1 MVFNKLFEQRAVSY
15 QSIFASGDD
24 ITFGTYAGTNINAD
38 TAYTVNA
45 VFSAVNLISTTLS
58 TLPLDVFIRDDGTR
72 KPFRPKPAWVNR
84 PDVDLTREAFYSSVF
99 TSMLLEGNAFIRV
112 FSNRR
117 GEVVNLV
124 VLNPLTVRVTRNGL
138 GRLQFNVEGEG
149 ETLTSDDI
157 IFIPDLVK
165 PGTVRGVARTEALKE
180 SFGLALGLERYAQTF
195 FGMGTTLN
203 GVIEYP
209 GALTAEQAAD
219 LRNGFD
225 NAHKGWQKAHRTGV
239 LTGGASFKPTQV
251 DPEKSQALEARR
263 LAVEDVARAFNIP
276 PHLLGL
282 PGTNT
287 YASVEQNNL
296 AWVTHSLRPLA
307 AKVESAMSMLMSRY
321 RGGTEAFLRFNL
333 DGLLRADLQARTSSY
348 STMLQAGAMSINEV
362 RTLEDMPPVRS
373 DAASQPRVPLA
384 NVNIEDSYVKAQMER
399 VKMVQTLVYSGFT
412 PEQVLSVIG
421 VDAIEHT
428 GLPSVQLQSVSQN
441 AQAETEGNDIDAQYK
456 DEVT

>member
-1 MVFNKLFEQRAVSY
+1 MVFNRLFEQRAVSY

-24 ITFGTYAGTNINAD
+24 ITFGTFSGTNINAD
-38 TAYTVNA
+38 TAYTVPA
-45 VFSAVNLISTTLS
+45 VFSAVNLISTTLA

-72 KPFRPKPAWVNR
+72 KPFRPKPAWVSR

-165 PGTVRGVARTEALKE
+165 PGQVRGIARTEALKE

-203 GVIEYP
+203 GVIEFP
-209 GALTAEQAAD
+209 GQLTADQAAD

-225 NAHKGWQKAHRTGV
+225 QAHKGWQKAHRTGV
-239 LTGGASFKPTQV
+239 LSGGATFKPTQV

-263 LAVEDVARAFNIP
+263 MAVEDVARAFNIP

-307 AKVESAMSMLMSRY
+307 SKVESAMSMLMSRY

-333 DGLLRADLQARTSSY
+333 DGLLRADLQSRTAAY

-362 RTLEDMPPVRS
+362 RTLEDMPPVNLDS
-373 DAASQPRVPLA
+373 ASQPRVPLA
-384 NVNIEDSYVKAQMER
+384 NVNIEDSNVKAQMER
-399 VKMVQTLVYSGFT
+399 VRMVQTLVYAGFI
-412 PEQVLSVIG
+412 PEDVLRVIG
-421 VDAIEHT
+421 FGTMEHT
-428 GLPSVQLQSVSQN
+428 GLASVQLQGV
-441 AQAETEGNDIDAQYK
+441 AQVNPEDTSAPYEDK
-456 DEVT
+456 VT

>member
-1 MVFNKLFEQRAVSY
+1 MVFNRLFEQRAVSY
-15 QSIFASGDD
+15 QSVFASGDD
-24 ITFGTYAGTNINAD
+24 ITFGTFSGTNINAD
-38 TAYTVNA
+38 TAYTVPA
-45 VFSAVNLISTTLS
+45 VFSAVNLISTTLA

-72 KPFRPKPAWVNR
+72 KPFRPKPAWVAR

-117 GEVVNLV
+117 NEVVNLV
-124 VLNPLTVRVTRNGL
+124 VLNPLSVRVTRNSV
-138 GRLQFNVEGEG
+138 GRLQFNVEGEA
-149 ETLTSDDI
+149 ETLTSDEI

-165 PGTVRGVARTEALKE
+165 PGQVRGIARTEALKE
-180 SFGLALGLERYAQTF
+180 SFGLAMGLERYAQTF
-195 FGMGTTLN
+195 FGMGTTLS
-203 GVIEYP
+203 GVIEFP
-209 GALTAEQAAD
+209 GQLSAAQADD
-219 LRNGFD
+219 LRRGFD
-225 NAHKGWQKAHRTGV
+225 QAHRGWQKAHRTGV
-239 LTGGASFKPTQV
+239 LTGGATFKPTQV

-263 LAVEDVARAFNIP
+263 MAVEDVARAFNIP

-307 AKVESAMSMLMSRY
+307 SKVESAMSTLMSRY
-321 RGGTEAFLRFNL
+321 RGGSEAFLRFNL
-333 DGLLRADLQARTSSY
+333 DGLLRADLQSRTSSY

-362 RTLEDMPPVRS
+362 RTLEDMPPVMS

-399 VKMVQTLVYSGFT
+399 VRMVQTLVYAGFT
-412 PEQVLSVIG
+412 PEEVLRVIG
-421 VDAIEHT
+421 VDPIAHT
-428 GLPSVQLQSVSQN
+428 GLASVQLQSAAQQ
-441 AQAETEGNDIDAQYK
+441 AQAETEGNDVDAQYK
-456 DEVT
+456 DEVV

>member
-1 MVFNKLFEQRAVSY
+1 MVFNRLFEQRAVSY

-24 ITFGTYAGTNINAD
+24 ITFGTFSGTNINAD
-38 TAYTVNA
+38 TAYTVPA
-45 VFSAVNLISTTLS
+45 VFSAVNLISTTLA

-72 KPFRPKPAWVNR
+72 KPFRPKPAWVSR

-138 GRLQFNVEGEG
+138 GRLQFNVEGEA

-165 PGTVRGVARTEALKE
+165 PGQVRGIARTEALKE

-203 GVIEYP
+203 GVIEFP
-209 GALTAEQAAD
+209 GQLTADQAAD

-225 NAHKGWQKAHRTGV
+225 QSHKGWQKAHRTGV
-239 LTGGASFKPTQV
+239 LSGGATFKPTQV

-263 LAVEDVARAFNIP
+263 MAVEDVARAFNIP

-307 AKVESAMSMLMSRY
+307 SKVESAMSMLMSRY

-333 DGLLRADLQARTSSY
+333 DGLLRADLQSRTASY

-362 RTLEDMPPVRS
+362 RSLEDMPPVNLDS
-373 DAASQPRVPLA
+373 ASQPRVPLA
-384 NVNIEDSYVKAQMER
+384 NVNIEDSNVKAQMER
-399 VKMVQTLVYSGFT
+399 VRMVQTLVYAGFT
-412 PEQVLSVIG
+412 PEDVLRVIG
-421 VDAIEHT
+421 FGTMEHT
-428 GLPSVQLQSVSQN
+428 GLASVQLQGV
-441 AQAETEGNDIDAQYK
+441 AQVNPEDTSAPYEDK
-456 DEVT
+456 VT

>member
-1 MVFNKLFEQRAVSY
+1 MVFNRLFEQRAVSY

-24 ITFGTYAGTNINAD
+24 ITFGTYSATNINAD
-38 TAYTVNA
+38 TAYTIPA

-124 VLNPLTVRVTRNGL
+124 VLNPLTVRVKRNGL
-138 GRLQFNVEGEG
+138 GRLNFEVEGES

-165 PGTVRGVARTEALKE
+165 PGQVRGVARTEALKE
-180 SFGLALGLERYAQTF
+180 SFGLALGLERYSQTF

-203 GVIEYP
+203 GIIEFP
-209 GALTAEQAAD
+209 GQLTAEQAAD

-225 NAHKGWQKAHRTGV
+225 QAHKGWQKAHRTGV
-239 LTGGASFKPTQV
+239 LSGGATFKPTQV
-251 DPEKSQALEARR
+251 DPEKSQAIEARR
-263 LAVEDVARAFNIP
+263 MAVEDVARAFNIP

-307 AKVESAMSMLMSRY
+307 SKVESAMSTLMSRY

-333 DGLLRADLQARTSSY
+333 DGLLRADLQSRTSSY
-348 STMLQAGAMSINEV
+348 STMLQSGAMSINEV
-362 RTLEDMPPVRS
+362 RTLEDMPPVDI
-373 DAASQPRVPLA
+373 DAARQPRVPLA
-384 NVNIEDSYVKAQMER
+384 NVNIEDSNVKAQMER
-399 VKMVQTLVYSGFT
+399 VRMVQTLVYAGFT
-412 PEQVLSVIG
+412 PEQVLQAIG
-421 VDAIEHT
+421 VDPIDHT
-428 GLPSVQLQSVSQN
+428 GLASVQLQGVAQVNPEDTSQPY
-441 AQAETEGNDIDAQYK
+441 EDK
-456 DEVT
+456 VT

>member
-1 MVFNKLFEQRAVSY
+1 MVFNRLFEQRAVSY

-24 ITFGTYAGTNINAD
+24 ITFGTYSATNINAD
-38 TAYTVNA
+38 TAYTIPA

-124 VLNPLTVRVTRNGL
+124 VLNPLTVRVKRNGL
-138 GRLQFNVEGEG
+138 GRLNFEVEGES

-165 PGTVRGVARTEALKE
+165 PGQVRGVARTEALKE
-180 SFGLALGLERYAQTF
+180 SFGLAMGLERYSQTF

-203 GVIEYP
+203 GIIEFP
-209 GALTAEQAAD
+209 GQLTAEQAAD

-225 NAHKGWQKAHRTGV
+225 QAHKGWQKAHRTGV
-239 LTGGASFKPTQV
+239 LSGGATFKPTQV
-251 DPEKSQALEARR
+251 DPEKSQAIEARR
-263 LAVEDVARAFNIP
+263 MAVEDVARAFNIP

-307 AKVESAMSMLMSRY
+307 SKVESAMSTLMSRY

-333 DGLLRADLQARTSSY
+333 DGLLRADLQSRTSSY
-348 STMLQAGAMSINEV
+348 STMLQSGAMSINEV
-362 RTLEDMPPVRS
+362 RTLEDMPPVDI
-373 DAASQPRVPLA
+373 DAARQPRVPLA
-384 NVNIEDSYVKAQMER
+384 NVNIEDSNVKAQMER
-399 VKMVQTLVYSGFT
+399 VRMVQTLVYAGFT
-412 PEQVLSVIG
+412 PEQVLQAIC
-421 VDAIEHT
+421 VDPIDHT
-428 GLPSVQLQSVSQN
+428 GLASVQLQGVAQVNPEDTSQPY
-441 AQAETEGNDIDAQYK
+441 EDK
-456 DEVT
+456 VT